1 MKGKSVARKPTESPL
16 PASKEVSGQAMTLV
30 NPEVAQVS
38 AMNSQA
44 LPEPIEQGKTTTLR
58 AISIR
63 LPVADIELAKKIAGK
78 RGIGY
83 QTLLKHAIREGLRK
97 AG

>member
-1 MKGKSVARKPTESPL
+1 
-16 PASKEVSGQAMTLV
+16 
-30 NPEVAQVS
+30 
-38 AMNSQA
+38 